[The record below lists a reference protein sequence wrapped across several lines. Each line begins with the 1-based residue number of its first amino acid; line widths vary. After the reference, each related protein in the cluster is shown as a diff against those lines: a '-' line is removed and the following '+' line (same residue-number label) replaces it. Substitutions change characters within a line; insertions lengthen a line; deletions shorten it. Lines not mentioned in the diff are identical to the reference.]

1 MSDDRKISPLRRL
14 GQLARNNLVLSR
26 ELQPIRSFKSN
37 LTDSTKTVRTHITQ
51 LFSVLGQAITV
62 EIVHNAQAESS
73 SIKLHKAYQVFST

>member
-26 ELQPIRSFKSN
+26 ELQPIKSN